1 MPSRP
6 HPAVTTK
13 AGPLGGPAFSV
24 GEGRSANDLARL
36 EAGGADVESLRRH
49 TVHQRPNALDVG
61 VPAALGA
68 AVRVRDVVTEARSL
82 AADVAVGSHGYLL
95 KFDVDEMLSS
105 TTGSG
110 RRTRGR
116 ASPRSARGEPVKSS
130 RRVART
136 TKRRRRRAQ
145 ALRPVSPRS
154 LHLT

>member
-49 TVHQRPNALDVG
+49 TVHQRPHALDVG

-68 AVRVRDVVTEARSL
+68 AVRVRDVVTEARPL
-82 AADVAVGSHGYLL
+82 AADVAVGSHGVLL
-95 KFDVDEMLSS
+95 KIDVDEVLSFRPLCGP
-105 TTGSG
+105 THAGG
-110 RRTRGR
+110 
-116 ASPRSARGEPVKSS
+116 AR
-130 RRVART
+130 
-136 TKRRRRRAQ
+136 
-145 ALRPVSPRS
+145 
-154 LHLT
+154 H